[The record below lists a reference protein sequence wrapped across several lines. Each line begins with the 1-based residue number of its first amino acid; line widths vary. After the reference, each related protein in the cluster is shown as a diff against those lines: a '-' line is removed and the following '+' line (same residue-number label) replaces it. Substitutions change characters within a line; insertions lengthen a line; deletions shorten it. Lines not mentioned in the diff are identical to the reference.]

1 MSQMTLLLS
10 PSSHPPRDLVNDLS
24 VKLRMSPLVGQGS
37 QPRSPVECS
46 RQGWETPRTP
56 YGFGELHLTKLED
69 PFLAQY
75 IKEPKNDLR
84 GIYVDSLRKS
94 TSPMA
99 FEYFQQ
105 YLKPT
110 RKNSISSAP
119 ASRSPT
125 LHRVQ
130 SKSKSNSPLRHHIVA
145 DVDMSDDSQILDSG
159 SQPSRRGSEC
169 INDNKGST
177 NRKLSVSSSSTH
189 TSPNVSTRDL
199 RRRARPLTESPVPG
213 AKKLHPQTEVQT
225 LSREFSECPTPTLV
239 KLIARMLQSLINLND
254 RNVPA
259 AVSRP
264 NNESAQNG
272 GGSSSAEHSP
282 DRKNKL
288 LTRYHSRTPPAI
300 SIETYLSR
308 LVKFNNFTQANLLLT
323 IYYIDL
329 LSHNFQPY
337 FTLNSWTVH
346 RFLLV
351 ATMLAQKALEDFFYT
366 NDHYAKV
373 GGVALTE
380 LNCLELDFLNRVDWK
395 VVPAKQI
402 PGGRT
407 SIRDSKEVLD
417 MYYWQLVTLM
427 GNNVTE
433 QNNVV
438 YVFPG
443 NGATVSSRL

>member
-1 MSQMTLLLS
+1 MTLLIS
-10 PSSHPPRDLVNDLS
+10 PSSHSPRDLADDLS
-24 VKLRMSPLVGQGS
+24 VKLRISPLLSHDS
-37 QPRSPVECS
+37 QPRSPAECV
-46 RQGWETPRTP
+46 RQAWETPRSP
-56 YGFGELHLTKLED
+56 HGFMELHQTKLED

-75 IKEPKNDLR
+75 IKEPQSNLRDLYF
-84 GIYVDSLRKS
+84 GSLKKS
-94 TSPMA
+94 TNPNV
-99 FEYFQQ
+99 FEYFQK
-105 YLKPT
+105 YLKPN
-110 RKNSISSAP
+110 RKNSVSILP

-130 SKSKSNSPLRHHIVA
+130 SKSKSSSPLRHHVVA
-145 DVDMSDDSQILDSG
+145 EINASDESQLLDPG
-159 SQPSRRGSEC
+159 SHLDRRNVANGNSE
-169 INDNKGST
+169 SS
-177 NRKLSVSSSSTH
+177 NRKHSVSSSVND
-189 TSPNVSTRDL
+189 SPQDVTRDL
-199 RRRARPLTESPVPG
+199 RRRHRSSTESPVPG
-213 AKKLHPQTEVQT
+213 AKKLHPQTEVQM
-225 LSREFSECPTPTLV
+225 LSQDFSECPTPTLV

-259 AVSRP
+259 AVSSP
-264 NNESAQNG
+264 TSENG
-272 GGSSSAEHSP
+272 SGSSRSGADFSP

-300 SIETYLSR
+300 SIETYISR

-395 VVPAKQI
+395 VVPAKQLL
-402 PGGRT
+402 GGRT

-417 MYYWQLVTLM
+417 MYYWQLVNLM
-427 GNNVTE
+427 GKNVTE

-443 NGATVSSRL
+443 NGAAVQSRL

>member
-1 MSQMTLLLS
+1 MTLLIS
-10 PSSHPPRDLVNDLS
+10 PSSHSPRDMPDKLN
-24 VKLRMSPLVGQGS
+24 VKLHISPLLGQGS
-37 QPRSPVECS
+37 QPRSPAES
-46 RQGWETPRTP
+46 ARQAWETPRSP
-56 YGFGELHLTKLED
+56 LGFLELHQTKLED

-75 IKEPKNDLR
+75 IKEPHSNLR
-84 GIYVDSLRKS
+84 GLLNDSLRTS
-94 TSPMA
+94 TSPKV
-99 FEYFQQ
+99 FEYVQQ
-105 YLKPT
+105 YLKPNK
-110 RKNSISSAP
+110 RNSLSIPSV
-119 ASRSPT
+119 SRSPT

-130 SKSKSNSPLRHHIVA
+130 SKSKSKSNSPLRHHVVA
-145 DVDMSDDSQILDSG
+145 DVEMSDDSQSLDPD
-159 SQPSRRGSEC
+159 SQKDRRSSVTMGKSEA
-169 INDNKGST
+169 N
-177 NRKLSVSSSSTH
+177 NRKLSASSLSVH
-189 TSPNVSTRDL
+189 GSPNVSSRDL

-213 AKKLHPQTEVQT
+213 AKKLHPQTEIQT
-225 LSREFSECPTPTLV
+225 LSQEFSECPTPTLV
-239 KLIARMLQSLINLND
+239 KLITRMLQSLINLND

-259 AVSRP
+259 AISSP
-264 NNESAQNG
+264 TSESGHDGAGNA
-272 GGSSSAEHSP
+272 SSDFSP

-300 SIETYLSR
+300 SIETYISR

-402 PGGRT
+402 LGGRT

-427 GNNVTE
+427 GKNVTQ
-433 QNNVV
+433 QNNMV
-438 YVFPG
+438 YVFPE
-443 NGATVSSRL
+443 NSAPIPSRF